1 MDAYQKTIQ
10 SRLMAF
16 SFAVIVLFFVL
27 SYRMVE
33 IGVFQHGHYL
43 ALAESQQR
51 FEKTEMASRGRI
63 LVHDSVSDPNS
74 YYPLSFDV
82 KSFSVWAVPNQIRD
96 KQKTATDLA
105 SLLSLVESDIFNS
118 INNTKLYVPP
128 LKRGLTLDQ
137 ANSISNKNIS
147 GIFVMPEYSRFYPE
161 GTLAS
166 QLLGFV
172 NADGIGNYGVEGHYN
187 SELTGKEGNVVGE
200 KDTLGRMISMLSQT
214 NPQNGTSYVLTID
227 RSVQY
232 FVEQKL
238 AKAITDYQADSG
250 TVVIMDVK
258 TGGIVAM
265 ASQPSFDPNDYKAQ
279 ANTDPAKFVNPAIA
293 NLYEP
298 GSIFK
303 PLIVSSALDS
313 GVLKPEDEGVFDK
326 SVNVDGYTIHTAE
339 NKAFGRENVAQ
350 ILQHS
355 DNVGMVWVGNHLGN
369 DLEYKY
375 ISKFGFLDKTGI
387 DLDGET
393 AGRMPALKQWHNI
406 NRATIAF
413 GQGVSVTPLQMVTA
427 YTALANNGKYIY
439 PHVVDKI
446 IYSDGGE
453 KKIEKQEGEQIVSQ
467 KTAETVREM
476 LYSVV
481 QSGRIIKSLTQGFR
495 VGAKTGTAQIPKA
508 GGGYEANESN
518 LGIFIHSVIGM
529 APSNDPRFV
538 MLVKLD
544 KPKTAEFA
552 ERTSGPLFGEIASY
566 LLNYHYRIPPTESIQ

>member
-16 SFAVIVLFFVL
+16 SFAVIILFFVL

-105 SLLSLVESDIFNS
+105 SLLSLVENDIFNS

-137 ANSISNKNIS
+137 ANSVSNKNIS
-147 GIFVMPEYSRFYPE
+147 GIFIMPEYSRFYPE

-172 NADGIGNYGVEGHYN
+172 NSDGIGNYGVEGHYN

-214 NPQNGTSYVLTID
+214 NPQNGTSYVLTVD

-265 ASQPSFDPNDYKAQ
+265 ANQPSYDPNNYKEV
-279 ANTDPAKFVNPAIA
+279 ANTDPAKFVNPAITG
-293 NLYEP
+293 LYEP

-355 DNVGMVWVGNHLGN
+355 DNVGMVWVGDHLGN

-393 AGRMPALKQWHNI
+393 AGRMPELKQWHNI

-413 GQGVSVTPLQMVTA
+413 GQGVSVTPLQMVAA

-481 QSGRIIKSLTQGFR
+481 QSGRIIKSLTQGFK
-495 VGAKTGTAQIPKA
+495 VGAKTGTAQIPKP
-508 GGGYEANESN
+508 GGGYETNESN

>member
-1 MDAYQKTIQ
+1 MDTYQKTIG

-16 SFAVIVLFFVL
+16 SFIVIVLFFIL
-27 SYRMVE
+27 LYRMVE
-33 IGVFQHGHYL
+33 IGVLQHGHYL

-105 SLLSLVESDIFNS
+105 SLLSLAKSDIFNS
-118 INNTKLYVPP
+118 IDNSKLYIPP

-137 ANSISNKNIS
+137 ANNISNKNIS
-147 GIFVMPEYSRFYPE
+147 GVFIMPEYNRFYPE

-172 NADGIGNYGVEGHYN
+172 NADGVGNYGVEGHYN

-250 TVVIMDVK
+250 TVIIMDVK

-265 ASQPSFDPNDYKAQ
+265 ASQPSFDPNNYKET

-313 GVLKPEDEGVFDK
+313 GVLTPETEGVFDK

-355 DNVGMVWVGNHLGN
+355 DNVGMVWVGDHLGN

-393 AGRMPALKQWHNI
+393 AGRMPALKQWRDI
-406 NRATIAF
+406 NRATITF
-413 GQGVSVTPLQMVTA
+413 GQGVSVTPLQMVAA
-427 YTALANNGKYIY
+427 YTALANNGKYVY

-446 IYSDGGE
+446 IYPDGSE
-453 KKIEKQEGEQIVSQ
+453 KQIAKQEGEQIVSQ
-467 KTAETVREM
+467 KTTETVREM

-481 QSGRIIKSLTQGFR
+481 QSGKIIKSLTQGFK

-508 GGGYEANESN
+508 DGGYETNESN

-538 MLVKLD
+538 MIVKLD

-566 LLNYHYRIPPTESIQ
+566 LLNYHYRIPPTEPIK